1 MSKNPLPL
9 YHQVYLL
16 LKQRLAGGGFAGEA
30 PMPGENALAA
40 EYGVSRLTIRR
51 SLDALEADGLI
62 ERRQGRGTFAADRK
76 GWVDAP
82 QAGAGMDALM
92 QHLSNMGMQTQV
104 KLVSL
109 AVMPA
114 PAAVAAAMELAP
126 GASVQHSVRVRSY
139 EGVPFSH
146 LETYV
151 PGDIGARIRK
161 ADLNSRPLLAIFREL
176 GVRVARAEQSISAE
190 LADPQLA
197 AALEVPVGSALLT
210 LRRLV
215 RDDAGR
221 PVEWLLA
228 RYRPDRY
235 EYRMDMQ
242 AHETRGEP
250 NWLPAGVSAPGAVPL
265 PSRASARPRTAK
277 AATRTARS

>member
-1 MSKNPLPL
+1 MSVSKNPLPL

-16 LKQRLAGGGFAGEA
+16 LKQRLAGGGFAGGA
-30 PMPGENALAA
+30 PMPGENALAE

-51 SLDALEADGLI
+51 SLEALEADGLI
-62 ERRQGRGTFAADRK
+62 ERRQGRGTFAADSK

-82 QAGAGMDALM
+82 QAGAGMEALM
-92 QHLSNMGMQTQV
+92 RHLSNMGMQTQV
-104 KLVSL
+104 RVVSL

-114 PAAVAAAMELAP
+114 PAAVAAAMELP
-126 GASVQHSVRVRSY
+126 SGAAVQHAVRVRSY
-139 EGVPFSH
+139 EDAPFSH
-146 LETYV
+146 LESYV

-176 GVRVARAEQSISAE
+176 GVRVARAQQSISAE
-190 LADPQLA
+190 LANPQIA

-242 AHETRGEP
+242 AHETMGEP
-250 NWLPAGVSAPGAVPL
+250 NWLPAGGGAPGPAPQ
-265 PSRASARPRTAK
+265 PARPRASK
-277 AATRTARS
+277 AGARTARI